1 MKKRM
6 LSSMVALGLVAG
18 VGNTGC
24 NTDLTELVRELG
36 NFDFSGL
43 IGAVGQFQSVD
54 PRGPGVMLPDDREV
68 NVIEGA
74 NFITD
79 FENQLGPEDFE
90 DSVLIGFENT
100 SDADMFIEFT
110 VGDMPQALFV
120 FDGEALFFEYPCADS
135 IAVTRFETYDSD
147 TFDLLDEQDLT
158 DTTFA
163 AEDDFDCG
171 DVLFLEFDGTEVA
184 QVDDLD
190 IFMPPPPPPPG
201 GGTDPFGFFGPGG
214 VDPDD
219 MDGDGMDD
227 FDDDDDDDD
236 DMF

>member
-24 NTDLTELVRELG
+24 NTDLTALVQELG

-43 IGAVGQFQSVD
+43 LGAVGQLQSVD

-79 FENQLGPEDFE
+79 FENQLGPQGFE
-90 DSVLIGFENT
+90 DSVLVGFENV
-100 SDADMFIEFT
+100 SDADMFIEYT

-135 IAVTRFETYDSD
+135 IAVTRFESYDPD
-147 TFDLLDEQDLT
+147 TFDLLDEQDLA

-163 AEDDFDCG
+163 AEDDFECG
-171 DVLFLEFDGTEVA
+171 DVLFLEFDGTDVT

-201 GGTDPFGFFGPGG
+201 GGGPFGFFGGPGT

-219 MDGDGMDD
+219 MDGDGIDD
-227 FDDDDDDDD
+227 FDDDDDDD
-236 DMF
+236 MNF